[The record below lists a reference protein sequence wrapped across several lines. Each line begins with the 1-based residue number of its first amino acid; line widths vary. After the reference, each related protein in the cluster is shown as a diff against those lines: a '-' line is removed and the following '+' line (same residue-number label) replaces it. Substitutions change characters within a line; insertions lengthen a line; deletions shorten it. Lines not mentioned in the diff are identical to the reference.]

1 MRLLHGWMHC
11 LALGS
16 YCCLMLQL
24 PLITEGATEARSPF
38 PTPSIIESCA
48 DDLTRLTSSILT
60 FSVDLVH
67 CSLPSR
73 ALAKMARMSIA
84 SAAAIAACIAAAA
97 TIAACIFAVAEAEV
111 H

>member
-1 MRLLHGWMHC
+1 
-11 LALGS
+11 
-16 YCCLMLQL
+16 MLQL

-48 DDLTRLTSSILT
+48 DDLTRLTSSNLT
-60 FSVDLVH
+60 LAVDLVH

-84 SAAAIAACIAAAA
+84 SAAAAIAACIAAAA